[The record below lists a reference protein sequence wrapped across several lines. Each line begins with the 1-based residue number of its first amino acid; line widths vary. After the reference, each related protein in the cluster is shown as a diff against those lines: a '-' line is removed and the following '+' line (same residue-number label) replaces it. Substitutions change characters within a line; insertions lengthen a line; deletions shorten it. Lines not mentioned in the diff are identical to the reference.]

1 MKLNLNR
8 GEALNLDVLLNIM
21 SLSDM
26 CTTSRLMR
34 ASRELYPEGPKYLL
48 RDSAGLCN
56 TAHIPSFVAFMRAD
70 YPHRL
75 HLLDS
80 LYISTGRVP
89 KADARLLQHFVAD
102 CAPLLELRRLAIN
115 HAEEFFE
122 STRGMARAFG
132 LLRGVMELTLSEV
145 GPRTSIF
152 LRSSRSRL
160 VFADLAMIPLPF
172 EEDGQSLARDGDE
185 VGDDHDEDG
194 DDPYEGDDEDEYDDD
209 AYINYEDWD
218 ESDDEEDN
226 DDAEEDSGDDSE
238 PEAEDFGNPI
248 LQLHSS
254 QATLQLLKVRA
265 CDTFSDTGALYTHV
279 YPHVRV
285 LTLEAN
291 EPPAAAH
298 YARAFPNLDTLT
310 LRCDVRELDPLGKDL
325 QVWHAFRVANQRHL
339 RAGAAWP
346 ALRVVHGAL
355 VDHFLLGLARPVEQV
370 HIEGC
375 YMNIIMFRAVVRAT
389 RPAYVNLDAFDVD
402 LFRDGAFALLMR
414 GPLLAPVRCFE
425 IMVAFGG
432 VVEPA
437 QVDVPNALD
446 ALIEGVG
453 KMPSLRSF
461 GLTLNC
467 LGLQP
472 DGEMLRVVARPG
484 KLCPAE
490 EHLRNLDLDALAL
503 RICNAVPGL
512 QTVAVSLIGHRARP
526 NALASLGEDVRY
538 EEDAVERLP
547 LWHAARVV
555 AFKLTTKS
563 GSIHPPLA

>member
-75 HLLDS
+75 HLLHS

-89 KADARLLQHFVAD
+89 KADAHLLQHFVAD

-132 LLRGVMELTLSEV
+132 LLRGVEELTLSEV
-145 GPRTSIF
+145 GPRTSVF
-152 LRSSRSRL
+152 LRSLRSRL

-172 EEDGQSLARDGDE
+172 EEDGQSLAPDVDEGGDDQNE
-185 VGDDHDEDG
+185 GGNDYDEGGDDHDEG
-194 DDPYEGDDEDEYDDD
+194 RDDPYEGDNEDEYDDD

-226 DDAEEDSGDDSE
+226 DDAEEDSEDDSE

-279 YPHVRV
+279 YPHVCA

-298 YARAFPNLDTLT
+298 YARAFPNLDTL
-310 LRCDVRELDPLGKDL
+310 RCDARELAPLGTDL
-325 QVWHAFRVANQRHL
+325 QVWDAFRVANQRHL

-375 YMNIIMFRAVVRAT
+375 YMNIIMFRAVVKAT
-389 RPAYVNLDAFDVD
+389 RPAYVNLNAFDVD

-437 QVDVPNALD
+437 QVDVPNALVSTR
-446 ALIEGVG
+446 AL
-453 KMPSLRSF
+453 
-461 GLTLNC
+461 
-467 LGLQP
+467 
-472 DGEMLRVVARPG
+472 LRV
-484 KLCPAE
+484 KY
-490 EHLRNLDLDALAL
+490 
-503 RICNAVPGL
+503 
-512 QTVAVSLIGHRARP
+512 T
-526 NALASLGEDVRY
+526 
-538 EEDAVERLP
+538 
-547 LWHAARVV
+547 
-555 AFKLTTKS
+555 
-563 GSIHPPLA
+563 